1 MSTKTIHEEYQEG
14 KDYSQKV
21 EETGREFSINWM
33 GVLKYTV
40 IAGVVAGA
48 YYVGKKQGAKA
59 EALKHVSTE
68 VQPVA
73 QETSEI

>member
-1 MSTKTIHEEYQEG
+1 MTQNTNMEKEG
-14 KDYSQKV
+14 
-21 EETGREFSINWM
+21 FNINWM

-48 YYVGKKQGAKA
+48 YYVGKKQGAKQ
-59 EALKHVSTE
+59 EALKHISTE
-68 VQPVA
+68 PVNTVV